1 MPVSSKSDVVDDSS
15 SPSLL
20 YAIKQV
26 EQVVRARL
34 DMVLRPHGVTAL
46 QYTALTVLHRRDGMS
61 SAELARNAFV
71 KPQSMA
77 DLVSALESRRLVA
90 RVKDAVDRKRVNVV
104 LTEEGRAFLRKC
116 ETDVADLEHMMLGD
130 LTDHQVKMLRSALNS
145 CRQSLA

>member
-1 MPVSSKSDVVDDSS
+1 MSSERDVADESN

-34 DMVLRPHGVTAL
+34 DAVLRPHGVTAL
-46 QYTALTVLHRRDGMS
+46 QYTALTVLQRRDGMS

-77 DLVSALESRRLVA
+77 DLVSALESRKLVA
-90 RVKDAVDRKRVNVV
+90 RVKDSVDRKRVNVV
-104 LTEEGRAFLRKC
+104 LTDEGRAFLLKC
-116 ETDVADLEHMMLGD
+116 EADVADLEQVMLGD
-130 LTDHQVKMLRSALNS
+130 LTDHRVKILRSALNS
-145 CRQSLA
+145 CRRSLA